1 MRPAFVSLAAV
12 LIAGATTVAH
22 AQRMVPPSDVPS
34 QVLLAQSEE
43 SFRVNQ
49 LEEQV
54 RQLNGKVEE
63 LNFLLLQLQEKIR
76 QMEEDSELRFQELE
90 DKQSQ
95 LDDPSR
101 KLAATT
107 DQEPDRLGKSEPSE
121 EDSPSD
127 VAGAAGNESSGET
140 AAAAAAAAT
149 DAEIETTDLPKP
161 AAEPRALGT
170 LTFDADGNVVDSSL
184 PKPKRLSGLPG
195 IFNDGI
201 EGAVEAAQFGTT
213 PQEVL
218 GAAKGEM
225 QVRQFA
231 RAEQILQAFLKA
243 WPNDPEVGRA
253 KFYLGES
260 YFWQQEFYRAADSHL
275 DAHNNWPE
283 AETAPDN
290 LLALGL
296 ALAGLNQREVA
307 CATYAEVL
315 KQYPEAEPRIGMRVR
330 DEQAAARC

>member
-1 MRPAFVSLAAV
+1 MIPVFYSLLAA
-12 LIAGATTVAH
+12 LIAGSVSVAH
-22 AQRMVPPSDVPS
+22 AQHMIPQGNIPGTVQLV
-34 QVLLAQSEE
+34 QVDEP
-43 SFRVNQ
+43 FRINQ

-95 LDDPSR
+95 LGDTPRNEVADN
-101 KLAATT
+101 LA
-107 DQEPDRLGKSEPSE
+107 QEHDRLGKSEPSE
-121 EDSPSD
+121 EITTSD
-127 VAGAAGNESSGET
+127 DKI
-140 AAAAAAAAT
+140 
-149 DAEIETTDLPKP
+149 DAIPLDPP
-161 AAEPRALGT
+161 APAKLAKEPRALGT

-184 PKPKRLSGLPG
+184 PKSQRLSGLPG
-195 IFNDGI
+195 IFNDGF

-213 PQEVL
+213 PEEVL
-218 GAAKGEM
+218 AEGIGELR
-225 QVRQFA
+225 VRQFK
-231 RAEQILQAFLKA
+231 RAEQILQSYLKA
-243 WPNDPEVGRA
+243 WPNDPDVGTA

-260 YFWQQEFYRAADSHL
+260 YFWQKEYYRAANSHL
-275 DAHNNWPE
+275 DAHNNYPE

-315 KQYPEAEPRIGMRVR
+315 RQYPEAEPRLGVRVR
-330 DEQAAARC
+330 DEQAATKC

>member
-1 MRPAFVSLAAV
+1 MRPAILSLAAA
-12 LIAGATTVAH
+12 LIAGAVSSAH
-22 AQRMVPPSDVPS
+22 AQRMVPPASIPGTV
-34 QVLLAQSEE
+34 QLVQSEE

-95 LDDPSR
+95 LPTAPPTIAES
-101 KLAATT
+101 AAKSTNG
-107 DQEPDRLGKSEPSE
+107 EPDRLGKPEPSGADIATSDANQDQP
-121 EDSPSD
+121 DSELPAD
-127 VAGAAGNESSGET
+127 SSVIT
-140 AAAAAAAAT
+140 AR
-149 DAEIETTDLPKP
+149 
-161 AAEPRALGT
+161 EPRALGT
-170 LTFDADGNVVDSSL
+170 LTFDEEGNVIDSSL
-184 PKPKRLSGLPG
+184 PKSQRLSGLPG
-195 IFNDGI
+195 IFNDGV

-213 PQEVL
+213 PTEVL
-218 GAAKGEM
+218 AAAKGEM
-225 QVRQFA
+225 QVRQFK

-243 WPNDPEVGRA
+243 WPNDPDVGKA
-253 KFYLGES
+253 KYFLGES
-260 YFWQQEFYRAADSHL
+260 YFWQKDFYRAADSHL

-283 AETAPDN
+283 ADTAPDN

-315 KQYPEAEPRIGMRVR
+315 KQYPEAEPRIGLKVR

>member
-1 MRPAFVSLAAV
+1 
-12 LIAGATTVAH
+12 
-22 AQRMVPPSDVPS
+22 MVPPGAIPGTV
-34 QVLLAQSEE
+34 QLAQSEE

-90 DKQSQ
+90 DKQSS
-95 LDDPSR
+95 LGDSPPKVADNP
-101 KLAATT
+101 AE
-107 DQEPDRLGKSEPSE
+107 EPDRLGKPEPSE
-121 EDSPSD
+121 EVTTSDAKPSPS
-127 VAGAAGNESSGET
+127 ESGP
-140 AAAAAAAAT
+140 
-149 DAEIETTDLPKP
+149 EIIAPPLP
-161 AAEPRALGT
+161 AQEPRALGT
-170 LTFDADGNVVDSSL
+170 LTFDENGNVVDSSQ
-184 PKPKRLSGLPG
+184 PTSQRLSGLPG
-195 IFNDGI
+195 IFSDGV

-213 PQEVL
+213 PTEVL
-218 GAAKGEM
+218 ASGIGEL
-225 QVRQFA
+225 QIRQFK
-231 RAEQILQAFLKA
+231 RAEQILQAYLKA
-243 WPNDPEVGRA
+243 WPNDPDVGKA
-253 KFYLGES
+253 KYYLGES
-260 YFWQQEFYRAADSHL
+260 YFWQKEYYRAADSHL

-315 KQYPEAEPRIGMRVR
+315 KQYPEAEARIGLRVR
-330 DEQAAARC
+330 DEQAAAKC

>member
-1 MRPAFVSLAAV
+1 MRPVAVSLAAA
-12 LIAGATTVAH
+12 LIAGATSLAH
-22 AQRMVPPSDVPS
+22 AQRLVPPSDVPS
-34 QVLLAQSEE
+34 NVLLAQSED

-95 LDDPSR
+95 LDTKPR
-101 KLAATT
+101 TLADNA
-107 DQEPDRLGKSEPSE
+107 DGEPDRLGKPEPSE

-127 VAGAAGNESSGET
+127 
-140 AAAAAAAAT
+140 AAT
-149 DAEIETTDLPKP
+149 ATGPASNSDVEITDLPKP

-170 LTFDADGNVVDSSL
+170 LTFDEDGNVVDSSL
-184 PKPKRLSGLPG
+184 PKAKRLSGLPG
-195 IFNDGI
+195 IFNDGV

-218 GAAKGEM
+218 AAAKGEL
-225 QVRQFA
+225 QVRQFE

-253 KFYLGES
+253 KFHLGES

-330 DEQAAARC
+330 DEQASARC

>member
-1 MRPAFVSLAAV
+1 MRPAILSLAAA
-12 LIAGATTVAH
+12 LIAGAVSSAH
-22 AQRMVPPSDVPS
+22 GQRMFPPAPIPDAV
-34 QVLLAQSEE
+34 QLVQSEE

-95 LDDPSR
+95 LPTAPQTSQTPQSM
-101 KLAATT
+101 AEGANE
-107 DQEPDRLGKSEPSE
+107 EPVRLGKPEPSGDNSTSDANPDQSNTE
-121 EDSPSD
+121 LPSD
-127 VAGAAGNESSGET
+127 NAVVT
-140 AAAAAAAAT
+140 AQ
-149 DAEIETTDLPKP
+149 
-161 AAEPRALGT
+161 EPRALGT
-170 LTFDADGNVVDSSL
+170 LTFDDEGNVVDSSL
-184 PKPKRLSGLPG
+184 PKSQRLSGLPG
-195 IFNDGI
+195 IFNDGV

-213 PQEVL
+213 PTEVL
-218 GAAKGEM
+218 AAAKGEM
-225 QVRQFA
+225 QIRQFK

-243 WPNDPEVGRA
+243 WPNDPDVGKA
-253 KFYLGES
+253 KFFLGES
-260 YFWQQEFYRAADSHL
+260 YFWQKEFYRSADSHL

-283 AETAPDN
+283 VDTAPDN

-315 KQYPEAEPRIGMRVR
+315 KQYPEAEKRIGMKVR